1 MKLLPA
7 TLAAALVLAAPAYA
21 ATPINE
27 TLPLDADGKVRIE
40 NPSGQVTVRTWDR
53 REVKI
58 TGSLGEGS
66 QKRIVQGG
74 PRDLA
79 IEIRGSRQGGLFGWM
94 GGSTEPTRLEITVP
108 RRASLEVDAVSAG
121 VDVAGT
127 DGRALTLS
135 SVSGDVLVRKARAV
149 DADLQTVSGD
159 LDAELDTNALSADS
173 VSGRLRIAGRVGGR
187 VQLNSVSGDA
197 SVVASGVER
206 LALSTVSGDGDIKA
220 SLAPSGRVEADT
232 VSGDLSLTMPSGTSA
247 RLQVETFSGDI
258 TSPVGKVRRE
268 EHGPGQ
274 SLDTR
279 LGAGS
284 GGINLESFSGD
295 VRVIFD

>member
-1 MKLLPA
+1 MTRLTA
-7 TLAAALVLAAPAYA
+7 SLAAALLLAAPAFA

-27 TLPLDADGKVRIE
+27 TLPLAADGKVRIE
-40 NPSGQVTVRTWDR
+40 NASGQVVVRTWDR
-53 REVKI
+53 PEVKI

-66 QKRIVQGG
+66 QKRIVRGG
-74 PRDLA
+74 PGDLA
-79 IEIRGSRQGGLFGWM
+79 IEIRGSRQGGWFGWM
-94 GGSTEPTRLEITVP
+94 GGSTEPTRLEITLP
-108 RRASLEVDAVSAG
+108 RRASLEVDAVSAS

-127 DGRALTLS
+127 SGRGLTLS
-135 SVSGDVLVRKARAV
+135 SVSGDVLVRQAKAV

-159 LDAELDTNALSADS
+159 LDAELDTDALSADS
-173 VSGRLRIAGRVGGR
+173 VSGSLRIAGRVGGR
-187 VQLNSVSGDA
+187 IQLNSVSGDA

-206 LALSTVSGDGDIKA
+206 LGMSTVSGDGDIKA
-220 SLAPSGRVEADT
+220 SLAPSGRMQADT
-232 VSGDLSLTMPSGTSA
+232 VSGDLSLRLPAATSA

-258 TSPVGKVRRE
+258 SSPAGKVRRE

-284 GGINLESFSGD
+284 GSISLESFSGD
-295 VRVIFD
+295 VQIIIE